1 MRAFDTDGDLKNV
14 KVIARFKDGTKT
26 KVALVDNGLGQFTGV
41 VELDTATAQRV
52 GLEIKAKDEAKQK
65 VKRGAIVT
73 VVDTA
78 AVPTLSDVVIA
89 PAVLEAGS
97 GLQIVT
103 VSVQVVDPDGDLKN
117 VKLEQLAKPGKAAR
131 MEKFGKLLDDG
142 TGADVTANDG
152 RFTIQIVLPTDE
164 VGPDSV
170 TPEGHRFCKTQ
181 SAAGSRCRGAE
192 RYTGAGADRDHA
204 RSRHHRDHGGP
215 DRDRHGKWRRRFSKC
230 GAMGRWPPS

>member
-1 MRAFDTDGDLKNV
+1 MMTDQLMWRTVLAVTLSLGMLPTWSWAAVPVVTDVEVSPSILTQGSGVQPVTVTVRAFDTDGDLKNV

-89 PAVLEAGS
+89 SAVLEAGS
-97 GLQIVT
+97 GLQFVT

-117 VKLEQLAKPGKAAR
+117 VKLEQLAKPGQGR
-131 MEKFGKLLDDG
+131 PRRE
-142 TGADVTANDG
+142 VRQTAG
-152 RFTIQIVLPTDE
+152 
-164 VGPDSV
+164 
-170 TPEGHRFCKTQ
+170 
-181 SAAGSRCRGAE
+181 
-192 RYTGAGADRDHA
+192 
-204 RSRHHRDHGGP
+204 
-215 DRDRHGKWRRRFSKC
+215 
-230 GAMGRWPPS
+230 